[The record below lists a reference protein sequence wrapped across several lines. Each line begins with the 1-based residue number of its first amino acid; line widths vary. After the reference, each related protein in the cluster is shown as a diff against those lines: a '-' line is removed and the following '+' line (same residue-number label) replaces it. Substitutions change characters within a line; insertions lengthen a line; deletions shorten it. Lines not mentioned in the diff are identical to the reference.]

1 MSSAGQMYQSNKNQ
15 MGITGSAL
23 SSQLGL
29 GAGDDLQTQLED
41 EVQQRKKLQ
50 QSQPGFKNQQ
60 GVSATQALMSNLG
73 IGM

>member
-1 MSSAGQMYQSNKNQ
+1 MSSSGLPSTKNS

-29 GAGDDLQTQLED
+29 GAGDDLQAQLE
-41 EVQQRKKLQ
+41 EEIQQRKK
-50 QSQPGFKNQQ
+50 SQGATPM
-60 GVSATQALMSNLG
+60 VSATQALMSNLG